1 MRNIET
7 QVVALIASKFK
18 VDQKRVTPNA
28 KLEQLG
34 ADSLA
39 LVELLLLLEGEFE
52 IDIPDEEALEIVTV
66 QGCYRLRVVGH
77 ECNRTRSDAAASRS
91 AAIAPSGARVRIFL
105 RSAIATA
112 QA

>member
-18 VDQKRVTPNA
+18 VDQKRVIPNA

-66 QGCYRLRVVGH
+66 QDVIDYVSWATSATERAP
-77 ECNRTRSDAAASRS
+77 TRRRPDLQ
-91 AAIAPSGARVRIFL
+91 I
-105 RSAIATA
+105 
-112 QA
+112 

>member
-66 QGCYRLRVVGH
+66 QDVIDYVSWATSATERSP
-77 ECNRTRSDAAASRS
+77 TRRRPDLQ
-91 AAIAPSGARVRIFL
+91 I
-105 RSAIATA
+105 
-112 QA
+112 

>member
-7 QVVALIASKFK
+7 QVVALIASKFN

-34 ADSLA
+34 ADSLG

-66 QGCYRLRVVGH
+66 QDVIDYIGWATSATERTNSRGAVLRL
-77 ECNRTRSDAAASRS
+77 
-91 AAIAPSGARVRIFL
+91 
-105 RSAIATA
+105 
-112 QA
+112 

>member
-7 QVVALIASKFK
+7 QVVALIASKFN
-18 VDQKRVTPNA
+18 VDQKRVTPDA

-39 LVELLLLLEGEFE
+39 LVELLLLLEHKFE

-66 QGCYRLRVVGH
+66 QDVIDYIAWATSPT
-77 ECNRTRSDAAASRS
+77 ERTPTHRRPD
-91 AAIAPSGARVRIFL
+91 L
-105 RSAIATA
+105 
-112 QA
+112 QL

>member
-7 QVVALIASKFK
+7 QVVALIASKFN

-39 LVELLLLLEGEFE
+39 LVELLLLLEHEFE
-52 IDIPDEEALEIVTV
+52 IDIPDEEALEVVTV
-66 QGCYRLRVVGH
+66 QDVVDYVSWATSAT
-77 ECNRTRSDAAASRS
+77 ERSPTRRRPD
-91 AAIAPSGARVRIFL
+91 L
-105 RSAIATA
+105 
-112 QA
+112 QL

>member
-28 KLEQLG
+28 RLEQLG

-66 QGCYRLRVVGH
+66 QDVVDYVSWATSATERAPTQRRPDLRL
-77 ECNRTRSDAAASRS
+77 
-91 AAIAPSGARVRIFL
+91 
-105 RSAIATA
+105 
-112 QA
+112 

>member
-7 QVVALIASKFK
+7 QVVALIASKFN
-18 VDQKRVTPNA
+18 VDEKRVTPNA
-28 KLEQLG
+28 KLEHLG

-66 QGCYRLRVVGH
+66 QDVIDYVGWATSAT
-77 ECNRTRSDAAASRS
+77 ERTPTRRRPDLQ
-91 AAIAPSGARVRIFL
+91 V
-105 RSAIATA
+105 
-112 QA
+112 

>member
-66 QGCYRLRVVGH
+66 QDVIDYVSWATSATERAP
-77 ECNRTRSDAAASRS
+77 TRRRPDLQ
-91 AAIAPSGARVRIFL
+91 I
-105 RSAIATA
+105 
-112 QA
+112 

>member
-7 QVVALIASKFK
+7 QVMALIASKFR
-18 VDQKRVTPNA
+18 VDEKRVTPNA

-52 IDIPDEEALEIVTV
+52 IDIPDEEALEIATV
-66 QGCYRLRVVGH
+66 QDVIDYVSWA
-77 ECNRTRSDAAASRS
+77 TS
-91 AAIAPSGARVRIFL
+91 ATDRAPARRHPDL
-105 RSAIATA
+105 
-112 QA
+112 QL

>member
-7 QVVALIASKFK
+7 QVVALIASKFN
-18 VDQKRVTPNA
+18 VDQRKVAPNA

-39 LVELLLLLEGEFE
+39 LVELLLLLEDAFE

-66 QGCYRLRVVGH
+66 QEVIDYV
-77 ECNRTRSDAAASRS
+77 AWAASAPERTTS
-91 AAIAPSGARVRIFL
+91 ARADL
-105 RSAIATA
+105 RL
-112 QA
+112 

>member
-7 QVVALIASKFK
+7 QVVALIASKFN
-18 VDQKRVTPNA
+18 VDQKRVTPDA

-66 QGCYRLRVVGH
+66 QDVIDYIAWATSATERRNSRGADLRL
-77 ECNRTRSDAAASRS
+77 
-91 AAIAPSGARVRIFL
+91 
-105 RSAIATA
+105 
-112 QA
+112 

>member
-66 QGCYRLRVVGH
+66 QDVIDYVSWATSATERAP
-77 ECNRTRSDAAASRS
+77 TRRRPD
-91 AAIAPSGARVRIFL
+91 L
-105 RSAIATA
+105 
-112 QA
+112 QL